1 MVNQGK
7 QDLWLK
13 TFIITVIVLM
23 ASAMLLNS
31 GCQTV
36 DGIACDVEWGAK
48 QVQKAA
54 RPGVQKMEYAN
65 LQMEVERIRSNQ
77 EHSSKMAL
85 IFE

>member
-1 MVNQGK
+1 MVNFRK
-7 QDLWLK
+7 VKEVSLN
-13 TFIITVIVLM
+13 TAIVTVIVLSM
-23 ASAMLLNS
+23 FALLLN

-65 LQMEVERIRSNQ
+65 LQMEIERIRSNQ
-77 EHSSKMAL
+77 EHNSKMAL
-85 IFE
+85 AFE